1 MDEITWRKSLLL
13 CACTLL
19 WTVLFLLYNSV
30 NFMPP
35 ILVKESIELWNDPLH
50 NINYKILS
58 IGMNTTTLIFFASI
72 AVSIPLAW
80 LSFALKKYTRAYRII
95 TFPFAPLII
104 ITSCLI
110 LGLAYYA
117 GGPDFMQF

>member
-1 MDEITWRKSLLL
+1 MDEITLRKFRPLWTY
-13 CACTLL
+13 TLL
-19 WTVLFLLYNSV
+19 WAVLFFLYNSV

-35 ILVKESIELWNDPLH
+35 ILVKESIKLWNDPLH
-50 NINYKILS
+50 NVNYKILS
-58 IGMNTTTLIFFASI
+58 IGMNTITLIFFASI

-104 ITSCLI
+104 ITSCLV